1 MKNVILSKEKTK
13 ELIVKAKNGDTKA
26 KELLLISNIGLVRTI
41 SVNYLGN
48 GLELED
54 LMIEGEIGLIKAIDN
69 YDLSKDTRFS
79 TYAFYWIRHYL
90 NKAIRMQGKLIKLP
104 NYIFVRVKKMTIL
117 KSRLEKE
124 VGHIPSIEELAL
136 YMNTTIDDINN
147 LEKCMRNII
156 SLNIPISY
164 YNTENELQELIADLD
179 TDVFLQMF
187 NKVKSEGI
195 KKIIENSGLTK
206 REIKIL
212 FMHFGIDEEEK
223 SLSEIANIYNLSVER
238 IRQIEKKIFK
248 ILRDPIILDKLKDY
262 LEEDVN
268 FENYSKCLKKI

>member
-1 MKNVILSKEKTK
+1 MKSVILSKEKTR
-13 ELIVKAKNGDTKA
+13 ELLIKAKSGDAKA
-26 KELLLISNIGLVRTI
+26 KELLLTSNIGLIKTI
-41 SVNYLGN
+41 SVNYQGN

-54 LMIEGEIGLIKAIDN
+54 LMIEGGLGLIRAIDA
-69 YDLSKDTRFS
+69 YDLFKDTNFP

-104 NYIFVRVKKMTIL
+104 NYIFVRVKKLTIL

-124 VGHIPSIEELAL
+124 LGHTPSIEELAL
-136 YMNTTIDDINN
+136 YMNTTVDDINN
-147 LEKCMRNII
+147 LEKSMRNII
-156 SLNIPISY
+156 SLNIPIPY
-164 YNTENELQELIADLD
+164 YNTENELQELVADLD

-187 NKVKSEGI
+187 NKIKGDGI
-195 KKIIENSGLTK
+195 KKIIENSGLTE

-212 FMHFGIDEEEK
+212 FMRFGIDEEEK
-223 SLSEIANIYNLSVER
+223 SLSEIANIYNLSIER
-238 IRQIEKKIFK
+238 VRQIEKKIFK
-248 ILRDPIILDKLKDY
+248 VLRDPIILDKLKDY

>member
-54 LMIEGEIGLIKAIDN
+54 LMIEGEIGLIKVIDN

>member
-1 MKNVILSKEKTK
+1 MKSVILSKEKTR
-13 ELIVKAKNGDTKA
+13 ELLIKAKQGDTKA
-26 KELLLISNIGLVRTI
+26 KELLLISNIGLIKTI
-41 SVNYLGN
+41 SVNYQGN

-54 LMIEGEIGLIKAIDN
+54 LMIEGALGLIRAIDA
-69 YDLSKDTRFS
+69 YDLSKDTNFP

-104 NYIFVRVKKMTIL
+104 NYIFVRVKKLTIL

-124 VGHIPSIEELAL
+124 LGHTPSIEELAL
-136 YMNTTIDDINN
+136 YMNTTVDDINN
-147 LEKCMRNII
+147 LEKSMRNII
-156 SLNIPISY
+156 SLNIPIPY
-164 YNTENELQELIADLD
+164 YNTENELQELVADLD

-187 NKVKSEGI
+187 NKIKGDGI
-195 KKIIENSGLTK
+195 KKIIENSGLTE

-212 FMHFGIDEEEK
+212 FMRFGIDEEEK
-223 SLSEIANIYNLSVER
+223 SLSEIADIYNLSIER
-238 IRQIEKKIFK
+238 VRQIEKKIFK
-248 ILRDPIILDKLKDY
+248 VLRDPIILDKLKDY

>member
-1 MKNVILSKEKTK
+1 MKSTILSKEEAK
-13 ELIVKAKNGDTKA
+13 ELLIKAKKGDTKA
-26 KELLLISNIGLVRTI
+26 KELLLISNMGLIRTI
-41 SVNYLGN
+41 SVNYQGN

-54 LMIEGEIGLIKAIDN
+54 LMIEGGLGLIRAIDA
-69 YDLSKDTRFS
+69 YDLSKDTNFP

-104 NYIFVRVKKMTIL
+104 NYIFVRVKKLTIL

-124 VGHIPSIEELAL
+124 LGHTPTIEELAL

-147 LEKCMRNII
+147 LEKSMRNII
-156 SLNIPISY
+156 SLNIPIPY
-164 YNTENELQELIADLD
+164 YNTKNELQELVADLD

-187 NKVKSEGI
+187 NKIKGDGI
-195 KKIIENSGLTK
+195 KKIIENSGLTE

-212 FMHFGIDEEEK
+212 FMRFGIDEEEK
-223 SLSEIANIYNLSVER
+223 SLSEIANIYNLSIER
-238 IRQIEKKIFK
+238 VRQIEKKIFK
-248 ILRDPIILDKLKDY
+248 VLRDPIILDELKDY